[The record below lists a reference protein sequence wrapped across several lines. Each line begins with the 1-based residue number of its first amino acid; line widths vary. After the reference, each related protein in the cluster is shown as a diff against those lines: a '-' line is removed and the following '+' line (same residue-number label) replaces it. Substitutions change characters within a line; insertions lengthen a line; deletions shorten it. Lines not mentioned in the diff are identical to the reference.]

1 MSPKYIVIIS
11 SLNDKYDVVPFDG
24 LSLTILWTFH
34 NNLSEFETMI
44 TKIPRGK
51 RIDERVPPRGT
62 PTKKQHPPG
71 DPKVQC
77 IHPRGGAPGG
87 IPPPGDWTTLVQSR

>member
-24 LSLTILWTFH
+24 VTILWTFIITS
-34 NNLSEFETMI
+34 NLSEFKNMI

-62 PTKKQHPPG
+62 PKKKQHPPG
-71 DPKVQC
+71 DPKLQC
-77 IHPRGGAPGG
+77 IHPRGGG
-87 IPPPGDWTTLVQSR
+87 